1 MPAMIPLNGGDL
13 HINWQKELARAFTSP
28 EQLLD
33 YLHIDPTP
41 WQAGFP
47 ARRLFPM
54 RVPRPFADKMRPGDP
69 RDPLLRQVL
78 PLGEEFAEVPGFVA
92 DPLDEHDSAL
102 PGLLH
107 KYRSRVLLVL
117 RGGCAI
123 NCRYCFRRHFPY
135 ADNSPGREGWREA
148 LDYIAADPGINEVIL
163 SGGDPLMAKDEQL
176 ATLLDA
182 LEAIPHL
189 RRLRIHSRLPVVIP
203 ARLTGA
209 LKARLARSR
218 LRAVLVLHVNHAQE
232 VDDILAEA
240 LQDWRRAGITLLNQS
255 VLLAGVNDD
264 AEVLEALSERLFE
277 AGVLPYYLH
286 QLDQVQGAAH
296 FAVGDDQARALM
308 ARLLARLPGFLVP
321 RLVREVGGET
331 SKTPLDLGLEPR

>member
-1 MPAMIPLNGGDL
+1 MIPLNGGDL
-13 HINWQKELARAFTSP
+13 HINWQKELARAFTAP
-28 EQLLD
+28 DALLD
-33 YLHIDPTP
+33 YLGIDPEP
-41 WQAGFP
+41 WRPGFG

-54 RVPRPFADKMRPGDP
+54 RVPRPFADKMRPGDIH
-69 RDPLLRQVL
+69 DPLLRQVL
-78 PLGEEFAEVPGFVA
+78 PLGEEFAEVPGFVT

-117 RGGCAI
+117 RGGCAV

-148 LDYIAADPGINEVIL
+148 LDYIAAHPEINEVIL

-176 ATLLDA
+176 ATLFDA

-203 ARLTGA
+203 ARLTAA
-209 LKARLARSR
+209 LRARLARSR
-218 LRAVLVLHVNHAQE
+218 LQAVLVLHVNHAHE
-232 VDDILAEA
+232 VDDILADA

-264 AEVLEALSERLFE
+264 ADRLCRLSERLFE

-296 FAVGDDQARALM
+296 FAVDDARATALM
-308 ARLLARLPGFLVP
+308 AQLLARLPGFLVP
-321 RLVREVGGET
+321 RLVREIGGEL
-331 SKTPLDLGLEPR
+331 SKTPLDLGLEPC

>member
-1 MPAMIPLNGGDL
+1 MIPLNGGDL
-13 HINWQKELARAFTSP
+13 HINWQKELAQAFTSP

-33 YLHIDPTP
+33 YLHIDPSP
-41 WQAGFP
+41 WQQGFQ

-69 RDPLLRQVL
+69 ADPLLRQVL
-78 PLGEEFAEVPGFVA
+78 PLNEEFELVPGYVA
-92 DPLDEHDSAL
+92 DPLQEHDSAL

-107 KYRSRVLLVL
+107 KYQSRVLLVL

-135 ADNSPGREGWREA
+135 ADNAPGREGWQEA
-148 LDYIAADPGINEVIL
+148 LAYVAADPDINEVIL

-176 ATLLDA
+176 SALFDR

-189 RRLRIHSRLPVVIP
+189 KRLRIHTRLPVVIP
-203 ARLTGA
+203 TRLTDA
-209 LKARLARSR
+209 LQQRLSRSR
-218 LRAVLVLHVNHAQE
+218 LQAVMVLHINHANELDTMLSERLNQ
-232 VDDILAEA
+232 
-240 LQDWRRAGITLLNQS
+240 WRRAGITLLNQS

-264 AEVLEALSERLFE
+264 AARLCQLSERLFE

-296 FAVGDDQARALM
+296 FAVSDEQARALL
-308 ARLLARLPGFLVP
+308 AQLLIRLPGFLVP
-321 RLVREVGGET
+321 RLVREIGGEL
-331 SKTPLDLGLEPR
+331 SKTPIDLGLEPC

>member
-1 MPAMIPLNGGDL
+1 
-13 HINWQKELARAFTSP
+13 
-28 EQLLD
+28 
-33 YLHIDPTP
+33 
-41 WQAGFP
+41 
-47 ARRLFPM
+47 
-54 RVPRPFADKMRPGDP
+54 
-69 RDPLLRQVL
+69 
-78 PLGEEFAEVPGFVA
+78 
-92 DPLDEHDSAL
+92 
-102 PGLLH
+102 
-107 KYRSRVLLVL
+107 
-117 RGGCAI
+117 
-123 NCRYCFRRHFPY
+123 
-135 ADNSPGREGWREA
+135 
-148 LDYIAADPGINEVIL
+148 
-163 SGGDPLMAKDEQL
+163 
-176 ATLLDA
+176 
-182 LEAIPHL
+182 
-189 RRLRIHSRLPVVIP
+189 
-203 ARLTGA
+203 
-209 LKARLARSR
+209 
-218 LRAVLVLHVNHAQE
+218 